1 MSKWTDYVKKY
12 AAKNKLTYREA
23 VSQAGPSY
31 KKLKAKE
38 AKKAKKKKAKKKDE
52 VDDEDKKPFCGI
64 GKVPKSMRRGT
75 PKECY
80 DNNQIRYY
88 GIEKIDISKMKKA
101 KRKKVTLEE
110 LQMERLHL
118 SFKARKLIRDIK
130 NNKLLIEIGTPAEIE
145 VATKKQ
151 IKLNKK
157 RDDLVEKIKANKEE
171 IENYEG

>member
-12 AAKNKLTYREA
+12 ATKHKLTYKEA

-52 VDDEDKKPFCGI
+52 EDDEDKKPFCGI
-64 GKVPKSMRRGT
+64 GKVPRSMRRGT

-80 DNNQIRYY
+80 DNNQVRYY
-88 GIEKIDISKMKKA
+88 GIKEIDISKMKKT
-101 KRKKVTLEE
+101 KRNQPTLEE
-110 LQMERLHL
+110 LNMERLRL
-118 SFKARKLIRDIK
+118 SFEARALVRDIK
-130 NNKLLIEIGTPAEIE
+130 NNKLIIEIGTPAEIDF
-145 VATKKQ
+145 ATKKQ

-157 RDDLVEKIKANKEE
+157 RDDLVKKIKANKEE
-171 IENYEG
+171 IDNYEG